1 MRETVR
7 VTPFEIEVAST
18 TEGSTG
24 SELELAG
31 GSDTVVGEPTG
42 ESTVVDVELSV
53 ELGGSDVEGSSL
65 IDVLELDEEE
75 FVWDATLATDCT
87 ERTERTDTEEMDA
100 ASA

>member
-42 ESTVVDVELSV
+42 ESM
-53 ELGGSDVEGSSL
+53 

>member
-42 ESTVVDVELSV
+42 ESM
-53 ELGGSDVEGSSL
+53 
-65 IDVLELDEEE
+65 ELDEEE